1 MSERKGPFGLRLP
14 AELMSWL
21 RFEAKQHNRSTT
33 SEALFLLQNS
43 LAHRFG
49 KTAVREFVKKHPTF
63 THSEAFGLRIP
74 DDLKT
79 HLRDFSQLHGMSLNM
94 EIVMRLAHHYEKNK
108 YQTVSAKKRS
118 EDYLVV
124 PLTITESEQLLLDLF
139 RGLSETNR
147 KVILTLINNLSDHDS
162 TNSSL

>member
-43 LAHRFG
+43 LTHRFG
-49 KTAVREFVKKHPTF
+49 KTAVREFIKKHPTD
-63 THSEAFGLRIP
+63 TNSEAFGLRIP

-79 HLRDFSQLHGMSLNM
+79 RLRDFSLLHGMSLNM
-94 EIVMRLAHHYEKNK
+94 EIVMRLAHHYEKHQR
-108 YQTVSAKKRS
+108 QTVAAKIRP
-118 EDYLVV
+118 DAYRTL
-124 PLTITESEQLLLDLF
+124 PLGITESEQHLLDLF
-139 RGLSETNR
+139 RGLNEANR
-147 KVILTLINNLSDHDS
+147 KVILTLINNLTDHDS
-162 TNSSL
+162 TNSS